1 MQNLR
6 GAWRTED
13 HSRTCVI
20 QDSVTVI
27 WTVTV
32 SMQGHRAIPESK
44 CRVRDFFSARKRDLN
59 GELERTRNP
68 GKYSQ

>member
-27 WTVTV
+27 WT
-32 SMQGHRAIPESK
+32 EK
-44 CRVRDFFSARKRDLN
+44 SARKRDLN